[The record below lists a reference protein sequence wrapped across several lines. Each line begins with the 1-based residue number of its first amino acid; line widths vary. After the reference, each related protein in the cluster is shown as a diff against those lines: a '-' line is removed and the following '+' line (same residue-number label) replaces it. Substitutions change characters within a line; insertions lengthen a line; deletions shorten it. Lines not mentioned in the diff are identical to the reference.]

1 MFQEWTRNHC
11 LGDNA
16 CQFEVST
23 KLVQPVNEVL
33 SSPAVDKLATLVEEA
48 TRATKDSPRRFIEPA
63 RGTLD
68 RAKSRRHHIIFGRR
82 GSGKTSL
89 LRKAGADLTLKRI
102 PNAFIDLEAFKG
114 HTYPDVLISVLL
126 ETLKALKAWL
136 SSAGSSP
143 ASKTSFWSRFWGSP
157 ERPPLN
163 REKAR
168 KLDELLAKYVQE
180 LEVLLHSED
189 GAPQTTKSSTQQ
201 SSSASEGS
209 DVKLAIPLAG
219 TSASIGASSQESRLA
234 GASQEITEQVK
245 RDKRAFL
252 HRKIIDF
259 QNLFE
264 QIVDLS
270 GSDAFV
276 FLDDLYHIARSDQPH
291 VLDYFHR
298 ILKGRSVW
306 LKVGTIRHRTD
317 WYRHGNP
324 PIGLKL
330 GDDCD
335 DIDLDITLEKYELA
349 RSFLLQ
355 ILDQLIQ
362 EAGLTGHSD
371 LLAEGGIERLV
382 LASGGVARDFL
393 TIFRRAID
401 VARERGKTYR
411 GERINA
417 EDVNMAAGE
426 HDTSKRDEL
435 KRDTIGERE
444 VLEHALG
451 EIQAFCI
458 ANKVNC
464 FLVERETNSKGQTLL
479 GELVDLRFVH
489 VVESRTSVRTE
500 RGKLYTGYM
509 LDVSQY
515 TGERRRREL
524 QMIDFWKREEMDKI
538 RQGKYV
544 LSLDAIDGRN
554 GQRDA

>member
-1 MFQEWTRNHC
+1 MT
-11 LGDNA
+11 
-16 CQFEVST
+16 
-23 KLVQPVNEVL
+23 QPTNDTL
-33 SSPAVDKLATLVEEA
+33 ASPAVDKLVTLIEEA

-68 RAKSRRHHIIFGRR
+68 RAKARRHHIIFGRR

-89 LRKAGADLTLKRI
+89 LRKAGADLTLGRI
-102 PNAFIDLEAFKG
+102 PTAFIDLEAFKG
-114 HTYPDVLISVLL
+114 HTYPDVLISILL
-126 ETLKALKAWL
+126 ETLRTLRTWIN
-136 SSAGSSP
+136 SAGSNP
-143 ASKTSFWSRFWGSP
+143 ASKTSFWKRFLGKP
-157 ERPPLN
+157 QRPPLN
-163 REKAR
+163 REKA
-168 KLDELLAKYVQE
+168 KSLDALLDTHTRE
-180 LEVLLHSED
+180 LEALLYSED
-189 GAPQTTKSSTQQ
+189 GAPQTTKSSAGSTY
-201 SSSASEGS
+201 SSSSDIDGKIAVPFVAGSVSLGSSAHETAS
-209 DVKLAIPLAG
+209 A
-219 TSASIGASSQESRLA
+219 TSA
-234 GASQEITEQVK
+234 QEITEQVK

-252 HRKIIDF
+252 HRRIIDF
-259 QNLFE
+259 QKLFD

-270 GSDAFV
+270 GSDVFI
-276 FLDDLYHIARSDQPH
+276 FLDDLYHIARKDQAD

-349 RSFLLQ
+349 KGFLLQ
-355 ILDQLIQ
+355 ILDQLII
-362 EAGLTGHSD
+362 EAGLTGHKE
-371 LLAEGGIERLV
+371 LLALGGVERLV

-401 VARERGKTYR
+401 VARERGRTYR

-435 KRDTIGERE
+435 KRDTIGERDR
-444 VLEHALG
+444 LEYALSA
-451 EIQAFCI
+451 IQTFCLG
-458 ANKVNC
+458 NFVNC
-464 FLVERETNSKGQTLL
+464 FLVERDSLSQGHALL

-489 VVESRTSVRTE
+489 LVESRTSVRDIK
-500 RGKLYTGYM
+500 GKLYTGYM
-509 LDVSQY
+509 LDISQY

-524 QMIDFWKREEMDKI
+524 QMVEFWKREEVDKI
-538 RQGKYV
+538 RQAKYV
-544 LSLDAIDGRN
+544 LDLSLLQDAK
-554 GQRDA
+554 A